1 MNVKGWFWGVLLFL
15 LGSAQ
20 TAFGGGVWLYEVG
33 TPDLGTAQAGRAA
46 LASDA
51 STVTT
56 NPAGMTRLDR
66 SQLLV
71 AVEGLQVNAKF
82 DSNVATKD
90 GGDGGNA
97 GGFVPVAS
105 FHYVH
110 SVTEDLKVGISTG
123 SYFGLGLDYGDDWA
137 GRYYVQQ
144 AELVT
149 FGVNPGIGYRVND
162 MLSVGAGVSLVYGE
176 LEQTAAI
183 NNALDAVGDGQVRL
197 DDDTTGYGF
206 NLGFLVEPTEKFRFG
221 LTYRS
226 AVDLEFK
233 HVAEL
238 SNIGPNLQAILD
250 GVGLTGSEID
260 LDLTI
265 PQAVM
270 VSSVYQ
276 VTDEWAVLANIGW
289 QDWSDYGKKTLTL
302 RTTNATS
309 FIQDLDGYD
318 DTWHF
323 ALGAQYRFDAPW
335 LWSFGM
341 AYDTSPLDDDERSAD
356 APLDRQVRIGTGI
369 QYDVNQDI
377 TVGVAYEYVDAGSA
391 KFNQES
397 LLDADLRGSLQ
408 GDYSTNEIHAFAVN
422 LSYKF

>member
-1 MNVKGWFWGVLLFL
+1 MNVKGWFWGIMLFL

-20 TAFGGGVWLYEVG
+20 TAFGGGVWLYETG

-51 STVTT
+51 STASA

-82 DSNVATKD
+82 DSSLATKD

-110 SVTEDLKVGISTG
+110 SVTEDLKLGLSTG
-123 SYFGLGLDYGDDWA
+123 SYFGLGLDYGENWA
-137 GRYYVQQ
+137 GRYYVQK

-149 FGVNPGIGYRVND
+149 FAVNPGIGYRVND
-162 MLSVGAGVSLVYGE
+162 VLSVGAGVSLVYAE
-176 LEQTAAI
+176 LEQTVAI
-183 NNALDAVGDGQVRL
+183 YSLDPQGDGQVRL
-197 DDDTTGYGF
+197 KDDNSGYGF
-206 NLGFLVEPTEKFRFG
+206 NIGFLAEPTEKFRFG

-233 HVAEL
+233 NVAEL
-238 SNIGPNLQAILD
+238 SNIGPILKLALVNR
-250 GVGLTGSEID
+250 GLVGSNMD

-265 PQAVM
+265 PQSVM
-270 VSSVYQ
+270 ASSVCQ

-289 QDWSDYGKKTLTL
+289 QNWSEYGKKTLTL
-302 RTTNATS
+302 RSENDTS
-309 FIQDLDGYD
+309 FTNEMGGYD

-341 AYDTSPLDDDERSAD
+341 AYDTSPLEDDVRTPD
-356 APLDRQVRIGTGI
+356 APLDRQVRVGTGI

-391 KFNQES
+391 EFNVEGGLTRG
-397 LLDADLRGSLQ
+397 LLR
-408 GDYSTNEIHAFAVN
+408 GDYSTNEIHAFAAN
-422 LSYKF
+422 LIYKF